1 MFKLI
6 ENKKGFSSK
15 GHITKQELAKCF
27 MSALTALT
35 AAAGGSLAIFQE
47 AILNQAWLFLGLWGI
62 IFVGMFLVKVIE
74 KISRDGGRINF
85 DIHKELLGQNTGE
98 DQM

>member
-1 MFKLI
+1 MQNLI

-35 AAAGGSLAIFQE
+35 AAAGGSLAIFQD
-47 AILNQAWLFLGLWGI
+47 AVLKQSWLFLALWGI
-62 IFVGMFLVKVIE
+62 IFIGMFGYKVIE
-74 KISRDGGRINF
+74 KLARDGSQINYN
-85 DIHKELLGQNTGE
+85 IHKELLGQNTGE